1 MKVWRGSAAGVYL
14 RPGPPAGWSGEE
26 AAAAAAMARLVAVC
40 RDGEEEFPF
49 EKRQIPLYI
58 DDTLTVSPGGPVPL
72 CPRLSR
78 VLQFPG
84 RAFSSSPGLAG
95 SSSGSCSVNLWD
107 FATLGVN
114 RAECGNFFYLM
125 AGSESGR
132 AA

>member
-1 MKVWRGSAAGVYL
+1 
-14 RPGPPAGWSGEE
+14 
-26 AAAAAAMARLVAVC
+26 MARLVAVC

-58 DDTLTVSPGGPVPL
+58 DDTLTVSPLRPSR
-72 CPRLSR
+72 CARASR
-78 VLQFPG
+78 VLQFPRPG
-84 RAFSSSPGLAG
+84 LSSSPGLAG
-95 SSSGSCSVNLWD
+95 SSSGSRGVNLWD